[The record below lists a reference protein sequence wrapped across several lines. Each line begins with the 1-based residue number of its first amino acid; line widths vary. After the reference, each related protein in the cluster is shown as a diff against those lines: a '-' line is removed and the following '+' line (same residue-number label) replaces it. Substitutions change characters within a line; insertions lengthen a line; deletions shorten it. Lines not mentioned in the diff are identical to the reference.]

1 MSQVKKAIKSFKR
14 GTAPGPDGMRPEHL
28 KEALAAVAQNRSG
41 RFQSAIVALVN
52 FLSSGGLPD
61 EVAPYMGGANMFAA
75 KKKDGGYRPIAVG
88 NTIRRLVSKCIAYAV
103 AGRAAAILRPYQ
115 YGVGVRGGCEGL
127 IHATRALMDD
137 EEVQDES
144 KWLLQVDFENA
155 FNLLDRGKMML
166 EVRKHLPDIAY
177 WVESVYGVEAV
188 LNLGD
193 STILSEGGVHQGDPL
208 ASMIF
213 SLGLLPLVELLARDI
228 PTLTENA
235 WFLDDGALGGCKQ
248 DLQKAIDILR
258 QHGPERGLHLSSL
271 KSMIWCPNLCPGN
284 PDPLDRGIT
293 RVMESGIKLLGAP
306 IGSNIFTEE
315 LLEDRIAKLGEL
327 MDKLSILDDPH
338 TEYAMLKSC
347 FALPKFSYIMRTV
360 DPRPYKGTM
369 EKFDKA
375 VRQSMERVV
384 GASMMDHQW
393 QQATLPVTLGGL
405 GLRCVVPHAPGAY
418 VTSLGS
424 SSEIMEEVL
433 GQSRKEVK
441 VEGLVALINTMSGQ
455 EFTDE
460 SALASTQK
468 VISQTIDLHTA
479 KLLHDEMVGE
489 RDKARFNSVG
499 MEHAGDW
506 LNTVPVR
513 ALGLHLKPKKFTVAV
528 EYRLGMRV
536 YSAAG
541 PCIAC
546 GRDSDEYGDHSIHR
560 LHSRGREDL
569 QA

>member
-1 MSQVKKAIKSFKR
+1 
-14 GTAPGPDGMRPEHL
+14 
-28 KEALAAVAQNRSG
+28 
-41 RFQSAIVALVN
+41 
-52 FLSSGGLPD
+52 
-61 EVAPYMGGANMFAA
+61 
-75 KKKDGGYRPIAVG
+75 
-88 NTIRRLVSKCIAYAV
+88 
-103 AGRAAAILRPYQ
+103 
-115 YGVGVRGGCEGL
+115 
-127 IHATRALMDD
+127 
-137 EEVQDES
+137 
-144 KWLLQVDFENA
+144 
-155 FNLLDRGKMML
+155 
-166 EVRKHLPDIAY
+166 
-177 WVESVYGVEAV
+177 
-188 LNLGD
+188 
-193 STILSEGGVHQGDPL
+193 
-208 ASMIF
+208 
-213 SLGLLPLVELLARDI
+213 
-228 PTLTENA
+228 
-235 WFLDDGALGGCKQ
+235 
-248 DLQKAIDILR
+248 
-258 QHGPERGLHLSSL
+258 
-271 KSMIWCPNLCPGN
+271 
-284 PDPLDRGIT
+284 
-293 RVMESGIKLLGAP
+293 
-306 IGSNIFTEE
+306 
-315 LLEDRIAKLGEL
+315 
-327 MDKLSILDDPH
+327 MDKLSIRDDPH

-360 DPRPYKGTM
+360 DPRPYRGTM

-384 GASMMDHQW
+384 GASMMDQQW

-441 VEGLVALINTMSGQ
+441 VEGLVALIKTMSGQ
-455 EFTDE
+455 EFTEE

-513 ALGLHLKPKKFTVAV
+513 ALGLHLKPKEFTVAV
-528 EYRLGMRV
+528 KYRLGMRV

-546 GRDSDEYGDHSIHR
+546 GRDSDEYGDHSIGCSHEGERIYRHNVIRDAIHETAKQASLAPAKEQSALLPGSQAKPADVYIPGWANGRDAALDVSVVSPLQRELRARAIQR
-560 LHSRGREDL
+560 LGVLQQEGTGRK
-569 QA
+569 